1 MNTPASFVSSINQN
15 GGRDGL
21 KAILLINHHCKL
33 QFISLSDPAIFTV
46 NNYEGSIPFTRSTS
60 TPFIMND
67 LPFRWSCEVSESH
80 NRFNGLLMDYEL
92 IQMGVKSSL

>member
-1 MNTPASFVSSINQN
+1 MGFAAS
-15 GGRDGL
+15 
-21 KAILLINHHCKL
+21 KAIVYWVLRG
-33 QFISLSDPAIFTV
+33 QQ
-46 NNYEGSIPFTRSTS
+46 GSIPFTRSTS

-67 LPFRWSCEVSESH
+67 LPFRWSCEASDSH